1 VSMDE
6 LWMDRALQV
15 ARRALGGTG
24 NNPAVGAVVVRGGEV
39 LGEGWT
45 QPPGLDHAEPHALA
59 QVGGNARGATLY
71 VTLEPCC
78 HHGRT
83 PPCTD
88 AIIRSGVARVVVGIV
103 DPFPL
108 VRGRGIALLRAA
120 GIEVDVGVRE
130 AECRAMNLGFLRVV
144 AGGLPA
150 VTLKAAVSL
159 DGRIASALGESRWIT
174 GPEAREAGHGLR
186 AEHDAVMV
194 GVGTV
199 LADDPQLTARYP
211 GPDRSPLR
219 VVLDSTLRTPFD
231 ARVLGARCVVYT
243 RAADGPRAEALR
255 TRGAEVVVQGGEGER
270 VDLRG
275 VLQDLAGRGVRTV
288 LVEGGGE
295 VHRSMLVGGYADRLE
310 LFLNGRVLAGGPGF
324 VAGPGFSLEGAPAF
338 TLGGVRRVGP
348 DLQVSWTR
356 TGA

>member
-1 VSMDE
+1 
-6 LWMDRALQV
+6 MDRALRV

-24 NNPAVGAVVVRGGEV
+24 NNPAVGAVLVRDEQV
-39 LGEGWT
+39 LAEGWT
-45 QPPGLDHAEPHALA
+45 QAPGQDHAEPHALA
-59 QVGGNARGATLY
+59 QVGGDARGATLY

-88 AIIRSGVARVVVGIV
+88 AIIRSGVRRVVVGIV

-108 VRGRGIALLRAA
+108 VSGRGIAQLRAA

-130 AECRAMNLGFLRVV
+130 EECRAMNLGFLRVV

-159 DGRIASALGESRWIT
+159 DGRIASAHGESRWIT
-174 GPEAREAGHGLR
+174 GPEARAAGHRLR
-186 AEHDAVMV
+186 AEHDAVLV

-199 LADDPQLTARYP
+199 LADDPELTARYP
-211 GPDRSPLR
+211 GPPRSPFR
-219 VVLDSTLRTPFD
+219 VVLDSALRTPAD
-231 ARVLGARCVVYT
+231 ARVLGPRSVIFTRSMDAG
-243 RAADGPRAEALR
+243 RAAALR
-255 TRGAEVVVQGGEGER
+255 AAGADVIVQGGVGER
-270 VDLRG
+270 VDPRG
-275 VLQDLAGRGVRTV
+275 ALQELAGRGVRTV

-295 VHRSMLVGGYADRLE
+295 VHRSMLTGGYADRLE

-324 VAGPGFSLEGAPAF
+324 VAGPGFSLAEAPAF
-338 TLGGVRRVGP
+338 ALGSVERVGP
-348 DLQVSWTR
+348 DLQLSWTR
-356 TGA
+356 RGA